1 MDGDITLSVS
11 WSKGEEEEAAIMLE
25 RMAFLI
31 RDKSKSHFP
40 SGGLA

>member
-31 RDKSKSHFP
+31 RDTTKSHFP

>member
-11 WSKGEEEEAAIMLE
+11 WQPGEEEQAAIMLE

-31 RDKSKSHFP
+31 RDTTKSHFP

>member
-11 WSKGEEEEAAIMLE
+11 WQPGEEEQAAIMLE

-31 RDKSKSHFP
+31 RDGLKSHFP